1 MVPNKKSFE
10 PFLTVSVSVRAK
22 KAVLVLSTMHN
33 DTAIDP
39 ETKNKQKPEIVTF
52 YKHTKVE
59 VDVLDQ
65 MCTKYNVSRKTKR
78 WPMVVSFDLLN
89 IAAINANVIYKFNHP
104 EEKSMPRR
112 KFIKKYCLGY
122 LKTKDCKT
130 DSTKDNF
137 SIDKKK
143 RKRNSK
149 NIEEPYNQQAFM
161 HDNKDGRCYLCGR
174 SKDKSTRIKCQ
185 KCVIV

>member
-39 ETKNKQKPEIVTF
+39 ETENKQKPEIVTF

-78 WPMVVSFDLLN
+78 WSMVVFFDLLN
-89 IAAINANVIYKFNHP
+89 IAPINAYVIYKFNHP

-112 KFIKKYCLGY
+112 KFIENIAWDILKPKIARRIQ
-122 LKTKDCKT
+122 LKTI
-130 DSTKDNF
+130 SV
-137 SIDKKK
+137 SIK
-143 RKRNSK
+143 RRGREIRRISK
-149 NIEEPYNQQAFM
+149 NHIISKLLCTIIKMVAVIYVEEAKINQLES
-161 HDNKDGRCYLCGR
+161 NVKN
-174 SKDKSTRIKCQ
+174 
-185 KCVIV
+185 V